1 MDSKV
6 VNFHKFLTGLIDKY
20 ELNSFVEIKENLDQQ
35 LKTKEKRLTFVQHI
49 LPLMLSNSESIK
61 NICLSGRQFYAQSEP
76 QRHEQIVCA
85 KQKLHELRLKID
97 ALDEHF
103 ENQENLEAMEQEI
116 YRLCGYIT
124 LFTEQYLK

>member
-1 MDSKV
+1 MDGKV

-20 ELNSFVEIKENLDQQ
+20 ELNSFVEIKENLDEQ
-35 LKTKEKRLTFVQHI
+35 LKTKEKRLTFLQHI
-49 LPLMLSNSESIK
+49 LPLMLQNSESIK
-61 NICLSGRQFYAQSEP
+61 NFCVTGRQFYAQSEP
-76 QRHEQIVCA
+76 QRHEQILLA

-103 ENQENLEAMEQEI
+103 ENQENIESLEQEI
-116 YRLCGYIT
+116 YRFCGYIT